1 MATNTVFAGVGIDY
15 CPVCERERPFHY
27 DICTMPA
34 GLTGCVPMPYGYRRW
49 NGAIWPNC
57 QVDAYNEEFERIIIR
72 HRAGMDTTA
81 LVDGLYN
88 LAFQFD
94 KA

>member
-1 MATNTVFAGVGIDY
+1 MFTNTVFAGVGIDY
-15 CPVCERERPFHY
+15 CPICERETPWHY
-27 DICTMPA
+27 DTCTMPA
-34 GLTGCVPMPYGYRRW
+34 GLTGVDPMPYDYRRW
-49 NGAIWPNC
+49 NGAIWPDC
-57 QVDAYNEEFERIIIR
+57 QVDAYNMEMERIAVR

-94 KA
+94 HA